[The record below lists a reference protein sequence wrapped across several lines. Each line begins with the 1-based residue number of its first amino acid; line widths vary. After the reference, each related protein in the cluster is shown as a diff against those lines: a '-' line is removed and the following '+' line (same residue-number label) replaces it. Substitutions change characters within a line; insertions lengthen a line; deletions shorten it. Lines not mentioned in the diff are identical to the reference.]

1 MEIFRRLY
9 FQVLLGIGLGIFLGA
24 TYPELAVALK
34 PLGDLFV
41 RLIRMTVA
49 PIVFTTVAVGIA
61 KMGKL
66 RDVGRVGVKALIY
79 FEAITTIALVI
90 GLLVANIARP
100 GAGMHVDPAS
110 LDTSSISA
118 YIGSAQKISA
128 VEFLLN
134 IIPTSPVEAFARNDM
149 LQVLA
154 FSVFFGL
161 ALARLGRSGELL
173 VGVLDQ
179 ASHVLFRVVG
189 MIMNYAPIGVLGAIA
204 FTVGRYG
211 LGTLLSLGQLMLCL
225 YITCLLFVFVILG
238 AVTRLVGLNLWKYL
252 RYMKEELLIVFGTS
266 TTEPVLPR
274 MIAKLENLGCSQA
287 VTAFVVPAGYSFN
300 LDGVCI
306 YLTLAVVFIAQATG
320 TGLDITQQVILL
332 AILML
337 TSKGTAAV
345 SGGAFVTLAATL
357 SSTHF
362 LPVAGLALVI
372 GIDRVLSVARAL
384 TSIIGIGVGT
394 LVIARWDGA
403 LDLARARQVLDGEDI
418 EQADHPENLV
428 AAAPDSLP
436 LAFEPEKAV

>member
-1 MEIFRRLY
+1 VVLLKRLW
-9 FQVLLGIGLGIFLGA
+9 FQVLVAIGLGVFLGA
-24 TYPELAVALK
+24 AYPDLGIALK

-61 KMGKL
+61 KMGSLKE
-66 RDVGRVGVKALIY
+66 VGRVGVKSLIY
-79 FEAITTIALVI
+79 FEIITTVALIV
-90 GLLVANIARP
+90 GLVVANVMKP
-100 GAGMHVDPAS
+100 GAGMHVNPAT
-110 LDTSSISA
+110 LDTSSISG
-118 YIGSAQKISA
+118 YVGSAQKISA
-128 VEFLLN
+128 VDFFLN
-134 IIPTSPVEAFARNDM
+134 IIPTSAIDAFARSDM

-161 ALARLGRSGELL
+161 ALSRLGSGGDLIIR
-173 VGVLDQ
+173 VLDQ
-179 ASHVLFRVVG
+179 GSHVLFRIVG
-189 MIMNYAPIGVLGAIA
+189 MVMNYAPIGVLGAIA

-225 YITCLLFVFVILG
+225 YATCLLFIV
-238 AVTRLVGLNLWKYL
+238 LVLAPVMWLAGLSLWKYL

-274 MIAKLENLGCSQA
+274 MIAKLENLGCSKA
-287 VTAFVVPAGYSFN
+287 VTGFVVPAGYSFN

-320 TGLDITQQVILL
+320 TDLDITQQILL
-332 AILML
+332 LGILML

-403 LDLARARQVLDGEDI
+403 LDLAQARRVLDGETID
-418 EQADHPENLV
+418 EADRPELIV
-428 AAAPDSLP
+428 AA
-436 LAFEPEKAV
+436 EPVLE